1 MLNVGRN
8 IIDGLVNGIKS
19 GFEELKGI
27 WATINSYMPDFM
39 RKKMDIRSP
48 SRVMAGLGGHIV
60 DGIGVGVN
68 HKTPALQN
76 QFSKTISVFDTSPAF
91 GLTNSTTTPT
101 TQTKPVKPINVGR
114 NNPRSYISQDT
125 IQVTIQVKD
134 GSVVKG
140 TAEAMR
146 QELQRVAEEQQMKK
160 RKFLTDT
167 E

>member
-1 MLNVGRN
+1 M
-8 IIDGLVNGIKS
+8 
-19 GFEELKGI
+19 
-27 WATINSYMPDFM
+27 
-39 RKKMDIRSP
+39 
-48 SRVMAGLGGHIV
+48 GLG
-60 DGIGVGVN
+60 
-68 HKTPALQN
+68 
-76 QFSKTISVFDTSPAF
+76 
-91 GLTNSTTTPT
+91 NSTMHGMALGIANANGLPIAATSTAT
-101 TQTKPVKPINVGR
+101 QGVVNTAAQTKPVKPINVGR

-125 IQVTIQVKD
+125 IEVHIHVKD

>member
-1 MLNVGRN
+1 MVNTAAQTKPGMA
-8 IIDGLVNGIKS
+8 NGIANAN
-19 GFEELKGI
+19 GLPI
-27 WATINSYMPDFM
+27 AATST
-39 RKKMDIRSP
+39 
-48 SRVMAGLGGHIV
+48 ATQ
-60 DGIGVGVN
+60 GVVN
-68 HKTPALQN
+68 TA
-76 QFSKTISVFDTSPAF
+76 A
-91 GLTNSTTTPT
+91 
-101 TQTKPVKPINVGR
+101 QTKPVKPINVGR

>member
-1 MLNVGRN
+1 MG
-8 IIDGLVNGIKS
+8 IGGYTMQGMANGIS
-19 GFEELKGI
+19 NANGLPI
-27 WATINSYMPDFM
+27 AATST
-39 RKKMDIRSP
+39 
-48 SRVMAGLGGHIV
+48 ATQ
-60 DGIGVGVN
+60 GVVN
-68 HKTPALQN
+68 TA
-76 QFSKTISVFDTSPAF
+76 A
-91 GLTNSTTTPT
+91 
-101 TQTKPVKPINVGR
+101 QTKPVKPINVGR

-125 IQVTIQVKD
+125 IEVHIHVKD